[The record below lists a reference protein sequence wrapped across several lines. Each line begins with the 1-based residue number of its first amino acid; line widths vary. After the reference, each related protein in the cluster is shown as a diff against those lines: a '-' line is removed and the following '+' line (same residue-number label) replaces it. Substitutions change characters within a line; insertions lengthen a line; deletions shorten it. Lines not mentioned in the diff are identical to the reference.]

1 MGKLKMIGSDKSETI
16 RIYPKTGI
24 DICVIKI
31 RIMLSFIST
40 THCKSHQYNV
50 YSSLWAYPL
59 QMAQHWLLQ
68 YSVLQQ
74 STAQISISGTIRIYP
89 KTGIDSWVIKI
100 RIMLSFISTTHCK
113 SYQYNVYSSLW
124 AYPSQMTQHW
134 LLQYLV
140 LQQSTVQISISGS
153 IG

>member
-1 MGKLKMIGSDKSETI
+1 MEKLKMIGSDKGEAI

-24 DICVIKI
+24 DSSVIKV

-50 YSSLWAYPL
+50 YSSLWAYP
-59 QMAQHWLLQ
+59 
-68 YSVLQQ
+68 
-74 STAQISISGTIRIYP
+74 
-89 KTGIDSWVIKI
+89 
-100 RIMLSFISTTHCK
+100 
-113 SYQYNVYSSLW
+113 
-124 AYPSQMTQHW
+124 SQMDQHW

-140 LQQSTVQISISGS
+140 LQQSTVQISISEA